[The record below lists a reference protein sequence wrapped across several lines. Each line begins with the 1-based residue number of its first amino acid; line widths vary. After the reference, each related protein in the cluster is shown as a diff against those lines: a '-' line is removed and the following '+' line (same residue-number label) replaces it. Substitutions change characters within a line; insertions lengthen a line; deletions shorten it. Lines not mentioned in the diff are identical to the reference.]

1 MVSLA
6 MSLMLLRSFLQLER
20 FRSLDDEDF
29 FFSGDGGGARV
40 TKTIFCSTKKRNR
53 KTS

>member
-6 MSLMLLRSFLQLER
+6 MSLMLLRSSLQLEH

-40 TKTIFCSTKKRNR
+40 TKTIFAAQKEKS
-53 KTS
+53 